1 MHRAQDMRM
10 PMQNNMPPG
19 PGNDGPNGI
28 KRPPSEPFTQQ
39 GIEHSRMML
48 GLVHEME
55 RACSSPQS
63 AGMIAIGS
71 LKDDVQRKPE
81 ELAAEFEEL
90 LKTTKSLGLRNAIRL
105 TLKDIYR
112 MQNNNDKV
120 LEHMRAM
127 LAENDKA
134 ISENPRTAN

>member
-1 MHRAQDMRM
+1 M
-10 PMQNNMPPG
+10 PMQNNAMPPR
-19 PGNDGPNGI
+19 PGNDGPDG
-28 KRPPSEPFTQQ
+28 RPPFEPYTQQ

-55 RACSSPQS
+55 RACFTPQS

-81 ELAAEFEEL
+81 EVASEFEEL
-90 LKTTKSLGLRNAIRL
+90 LKNTKSLGLRNAIRL
-105 TLKDIYR
+105 TLKDIYKR
-112 MQNNNDKV
+112 QNNNDKV

-134 ISENPRTAN
+134 LFEHPEKNN